1 MPRIL
6 VIDGNEAATR
16 AKHVS
21 VGGTDSGDG
30 YAATL
35 KRLQPDSRCDIV
47 RPADEEPKL
56 PDGVALG
63 DYDGAVITG
72 SALNIYSREAAV
84 ERQIDLAKAVFAA
97 GVPCFGSCWGLQVGV
112 TAAGGSVV
120 RNPRG
125 REFGFARRIS
135 SRRRAAITRCSRAS
149 PKCSRPCTVHVDT
162 VDSLP
167 AGATPLAHNDMGLQ
181 AAEIRFKNGATSG
194 ACNTTPSTACAEA
207 AAMARRYAEV
217 LIRDGLVQGP
227 GRPRCAGGRSASRST
242 HNPDDPRLA
251 WRFGVGEADH
261 RSGIKL
267 AEIRNWL
274 ERHVLAIVRA
284 IASLLWLAPRCCSR
298 AASPACWRA
307 GRRAA

>member
-16 AKHVS
+16 ARHVS

-35 KRLQPDSRCDIV
+35 KRLQKDLQCDIV

-56 PDGVALG
+56 PEGVALK

-84 ERQIDLAKAVFAA
+84 ERQVELAKAVFAA

-125 REFGFARRIS
+125 REFGFARRIMLTAHG
-135 SRRRAAITRCSRAS
+135 RDHAMFQGK
-149 PKCSRPCTVHVDT
+149 PEVFEGCTVHVDT
-162 VDSLP
+162 VESLP
-167 AGATPLAHNDMGLQ
+167 SGATPLAHNDFGLQ
-181 AAEIRFKNGATSG
+181 AAEIKHKHGTFWGVQYHPEYSV
-194 ACNTTPSTACAEA
+194 AEI
-207 AAMARRYAEV
+207 AAMARRYADV
-217 LIRDGLVQGP
+217 LVRDGLVKD
-227 GRPRCAGGRSASRST
+227 RAELDSLAGDLDELHER
-242 HNPDDPRLA
+242 PDDLRLTWRYGVGATVTDPALRLA
-251 WRFGVGEADH
+251 E
-261 RSGIKL
+261 L
-267 AEIRNWL
+267 RNWL
-274 ERHVLAIVRA
+274 ERQVRK
-284 IASLLWLAPRCCSR
+284 
-298 AASPACWRA
+298 
-307 GRRAA
+307 